1 MSAPWTVER
10 MPDCSEKTVVVTGA
24 NSGLGFE
31 VTRAFAKKGATVV
44 LACRSTERGEDAA
57 QRVRDEV
64 PDADLDVRHLD
75 LANLDSVR
83 SFAEGFLADYDN
95 LDILCNNAGVMA
107 TPYRTTEDGFELQ
120 FGVNHLGH
128 FALTGHLLPQLAE
141 TAAESGSET
150 RVVTTSSGAHRMG
163 EIDFDDLHHQRSYG
177 KWEAYGQSKLANL
190 LFAYELDRRLAVADV
205 DVTSAAAHPGYA
217 ATNLQLRGPEM
228 EGADLRERL
237 MGLANNVVAQSAE
250 MGALPILYAA
260 TADDVRGGDY
270 IGPDGL
276 AEMRG
281 YPTKVQSTDTSYDMQ
296 LADELWAVSEDLTD
310 VSYDFDALAGAAQPA
325 D

>member
-1 MSAPWTVER
+1 MSAPWTADR

-31 VTRAFAKKGATVV
+31 VTRAFAKKGGTVV

-83 SFAEGFLADYDN
+83 SFAESFLADYDD
-95 LDILCNNAGVMA
+95 LHVLCNNAGVMA
-107 TPYRTTEDGFELQ
+107 TPYRTTDDGFELQ

-128 FALTGHLLPQLAE
+128 FALTGQLLSRLAE
-141 TAAESGSET
+141 TEGKT

-260 TADDVRGGDY
+260 TAADVRGGDY

-281 YPTKVQSTDTSYDMQ
+281 YPTKVQSTDRSYDMQ

-310 VSYDFDALAGAAQPA
+310 THYDFDALAAAHPA